1 MMRNFEEAKRTY
13 ESMDIPEKLP
23 NVVDQAF
30 TRATARRRLAWYKPA
45 LSAAAAVCILFV
57 ALLNISPTFANAMAE
72 VPVLGNV
79 AKVLTF
85 RQYAIETDSEWI
97 TVNQPSIAETGNTEL
112 EKRVNNE
119 IQEKIDAIVA
129 EARQEAKQNRE
140 DAIARGQ
147 DPAQLMPVILDIRY
161 EI

>member
-72 VPVLGNV
+72 VPVLGQCGEGV
-79 AKVLTF
+79 DVPP
-85 RQYAIETDSEWI
+85 ICH
-97 TVNQPSIAETGNTEL
+97 
-112 EKRVNNE
+112 
-119 IQEKIDAIVA
+119 
-129 EARQEAKQNRE
+129 
-140 DAIARGQ
+140 
-147 DPAQLMPVILDIRY
+147 
-161 EI
+161 